1 MKLSKED
8 ARMVI
13 WDDHEDFTE
22 IESRVTSTTR
32 WSIHNEG
39 IYLHNPSGKHYKLE
53 WSEGATE
60 YQEEIPFEYNDPELI
75 EVRPVSKTITAW
87 EPVNAKASNNTKDC

>member
-22 IESRVTSTTR
+22 IESRVTSTSR

-53 WSEGATE
+53 WSVGATE
-60 YQEEIPFEYNDPELI
+60 YQDERPFQYSDPELV
-75 EVRPVSKTITAW
+75 EVSPVSKTITVW
-87 EPVNAKASNNTKDC
+87 EPVNVTSNDKQ